1 MFNTNQHSNFLRAIL
16 DAPNDDLPRLIFAD
30 YLEESGEADRAEF
43 IRIQCELAAGCE
55 NSERKKPLESRQ
67 AELLAKYSEA
77 WRLPIRGPQA
87 FRRGFVDS
95 LWTSADV
102 LLASEPE
109 LIVGSTVRT
118 LRITS
123 ADKYIDNLAEY
134 RGFERIEHLDLT
146 NNNLAGDYRLRAI
159 LGNPHLAKL
168 KGLNLHNN
176 RIWADDVLRIAR
188 SPVAIR
194 LTHLDLSG
202 NGIGNEG
209 VSHLANESAF
219 ANLEVLNLRSDGLP
233 EYECIDGVG
242 ILHLTSFN
250 GDLRLRWLDVAD
262 HHIGGEGMVLLCA
275 AAERWGLRYLNVSRN
290 RIGSGGFT
298 NALHELKNTVSP
310 PAIDFAR
317 NSISHHEAMCL
328 VHWPPL
334 ARIEYFR
341 LTGCEMDSETRAVLL
356 ASPQAAKFHL
366 DGDSQ

>member
-146 NNNLAGDYRLRAI
+146 TTTWPGITDCGPSSATRT
-159 LGNPHLAKL
+159 
-168 KGLNLHNN
+168 
-176 RIWADDVLRIAR
+176 WR
-188 SPVAIR
+188 S
-194 LTHLDLSG
+194 
-202 NGIGNEG
+202 
-209 VSHLANESAF
+209 
-219 ANLEVLNLRSDGLP
+219 
-233 EYECIDGVG
+233 
-242 ILHLTSFN
+242 
-250 GDLRLRWLDVAD
+250 
-262 HHIGGEGMVLLCA
+262 
-275 AAERWGLRYLNVSRN
+275 
-290 RIGSGGFT
+290 
-298 NALHELKNTVSP
+298 
-310 PAIDFAR
+310 
-317 NSISHHEAMCL
+317 
-328 VHWPPL
+328 
-334 ARIEYFR
+334 
-341 LTGCEMDSETRAVLL
+341 
-356 ASPQAAKFHL
+356 
-366 DGDSQ
+366 